1 MFQFFKDKLQY
12 MKTERKFSRSPE
24 LPETSSKL
32 TENLNDNLI
41 TIMEKYRNSSD
52 FLKREILL
60 DGHSVAILADEGMID
75 LQTMT
80 EMIFEPL
87 QQAKFSSQAT
97 PTDIYDYIEQK
108 IIIGIDVTDVYD
120 CESVFSFIMSGF
132 IVILIDGLCKG
143 IAVGVQGFQFRSIS
157 EPSSEINLRG
167 SREGFTEPIRINL
180 TMIRRRIKS
189 PDMKFELF
197 KIGKVSNTD
206 VCMVYMNSKVSDKLL
221 REIRHKLRNIDMGI
235 ILESGYILSLIHI

>member
-1 MFQFFKDKLQY
+1 MQLKRQ
-12 MKTERKFSRSPE
+12 SGGQAE

-32 TENLNDNLI
+32 TENLNDNLV

-60 DGHSVAILADEGMID
+60 DGHSVAILADEGMVD

-87 QQAKFSSQAT
+87 QEAKFPSQTT
-97 PTDIYDYIEQK
+97 PIDIYDYIEQK

-157 EPSSEINLRG
+157 EPSSEMNLRG
-167 SREGFTEPIRINL
+167 SR
-180 TMIRRRIKS
+180 
-189 PDMKFELF
+189 
-197 KIGKVSNTD
+197 
-206 VCMVYMNSKVSDKLL
+206 
-221 REIRHKLRNIDMGI
+221 
-235 ILESGYILSLIHI
+235 